1 LSRQSSP
8 PWQIPSAVERSA
20 SMTAPLVSDLAFKP
34 HSASI
39 GRRQAMP
46 WLFGRQDPIPARNAM
61 LSSLRLRHLAIA
73 TTLFVATAPSVFAEG
88 PVVAK
93 PQEGGFSSA
102 GLARLDAYIRNEIAG
117 NKIPGATMLIQRNGK
132 TVYFSSFGVRDPA
145 TRAPMTPNSIFR
157 IYSMSKP
164 ITTVAA
170 MMLVE
175 EGKLQL
181 DDPLSKYIP
190 AFADVKVGV
199 EKTGEDGVTGL
210 ELVPAKHPITI
221 QDLMRHTSGI
231 TYGFFGEGLVK
242 KAYVDAH
249 LFSDDLDN
257 AAFADRVAKLPLA
270 YQPGTTWD
278 YSHSVDILGRV
289 IEVVSGKSLY
299 QFEKERLLDPL
310 GMKDTAFYVTDP
322 AKKSLVAEPFPNDR
336 TIGNDAVMNDPRVA
350 QKWESG
356 GGGMVSTIGDYA
368 RFARMVLNGGTL
380 DGKRY
385 LSPKTI
391 AYMGSNHIGPGSGV
405 TPGPYYLPGAGF
417 GFGLGFAVRT
427 EAGVSPMEGSVGEMS
442 WSGAGGTTF
451 WIDRS
456 ENMFVV
462 FMAQT
467 VSQRGRIRVALKNIV
482 YGAMDK

>member
-1 LSRQSSP
+1 
-8 PWQIPSAVERSA
+8 
-20 SMTAPLVSDLAFKP
+20 
-34 HSASI
+34 
-39 GRRQAMP
+39 
-46 WLFGRQDPIPARNAM
+46 M
-61 LSSLRLRHLAIA
+61 LSLIRLRGAA
-73 TTLFVATAPSVFAEG
+73 VAATLFVAIPSAFAEG
-88 PVVAK
+88 PEVTTPNEA
-93 PQEGGFSSA
+93 GFTGA
-102 GLARLDAYIRNEIAG
+102 GLARIDAYLKNEIAG
-117 NKIPGATMLIQRNGK
+117 NKIPGAIMVIQRNGK
-132 TVYFSSFGVRDPA
+132 TAYFRSFGVRDPG
-145 TRAPMTPNSIFR
+145 TREPMTANTIFR

-181 DDPLSKYIP
+181 DEPLSKYIP

-199 EKTGEDGVTGL
+199 EKKGEDGTMGL
-210 ELVPAKHPITI
+210 ETVAPKRPITI
-221 QDLMRHTSGI
+221 QDLMRHTSGL

-242 KAYVDAH
+242 KSYVDAN
-249 LFSDDLDN
+249 LLAGDVDN
-257 AAFADRVAKLPLA
+257 AEFAERLAKLPLV

-278 YSHSVDILGRV
+278 YSQSVDILGRV

-310 GMKDTAFYVTDP
+310 GMKDTAFYVPDP

-336 TIGNDAVMNDPRVA
+336 KIGAGSEMNDPRVVR
-350 QKWESG
+350 KLESG

-368 RFARMVLNGGTL
+368 RFTQMLLNGGTL

-391 AYMGSNHIGPGSGV
+391 VYMGSNHIGPASGV
-405 TPGPYYLPGAGF
+405 VPGPYYLPGPGF

-427 EAGVSPMEGSVGEMS
+427 EAGVSPVEGSVGEMN

-451 WIDRS
+451 WVDPK

-467 VSQRGRIRVALKNIV
+467 VSQRGRLRVALKNLV
-482 YGAMDK
+482 YGAFDK

>member
-1 LSRQSSP
+1 MFSTIRLRGVAVAATIFAA
-8 PWQIPSAVERSA
+8 IPSA
-20 SMTAPLVSDLAFKP
+20 
-34 HSASI
+34 
-39 GRRQAMP
+39 
-46 WLFGRQDPIPARNAM
+46 
-61 LSSLRLRHLAIA
+61 
-73 TTLFVATAPSVFAEG
+73 FAEG
-88 PVVAK
+88 PVIAK
-93 PQEGGFSSA
+93 PSDAGFTSA
-102 GLARLDAYIRNEIAG
+102 GLARIDAYIKNEIAG
-117 NKIPGATMLIQRNGK
+117 NKIPGAIMMIQRNGK
-132 TVYFSSFGVRDPA
+132 TVYSSSFGVRDPG
-145 TRAPMTPNSIFR
+145 TKEPMTPSTIFR

-190 AFADVKVGV
+190 AFANVKVGV
-199 EKTGEDGVTGL
+199 EKKGEDGAMGL
-210 ELVPAKHPITI
+210 DLVPVKRPITI

-249 LFSDDLDN
+249 MFAGDVDN
-257 AAFADRVAKLPLA
+257 AEFAERLAKLPLV

-278 YSHSVDILGRV
+278 YSHSTDILGRV

-310 GMKDTAFYVTDP
+310 GMKDTSFYVTDP

-336 TIGNDAVMNDPRVA
+336 KIGNDAEISDPRVA

-368 RFARMVLNGGTL
+368 RFAQMVLNGGTL
-380 DGKRY
+380 AGKRY

-391 AYMGSNHIGPGSGV
+391 AYMGSNHIGSGSGV
-405 TPGPYYLPGAGF
+405 VPGPYYLPGPGF

-427 EAGVSPMEGSVGEMS
+427 ESGVSLAEGSVGEMN

-451 WIDRS
+451 WVDPK

-467 VSQRGRIRVALKNIV
+467 VSQRGRIRVALKNVV
-482 YGAMDK
+482 YGAFDK

>member
-1 LSRQSSP
+1 M
-8 PWQIPSAVERSA
+8 RSA
-20 SMTAPLVSDLAFKP
+20 S
-34 HSASI
+34 
-39 GRRQAMP
+39 
-46 WLFGRQDPIPARNAM
+46 
-61 LSSLRLRHLAIA
+61 RLCRVA
-73 TTLFVATAPSVFAEG
+73 VATVALFIVTPQVFAEG
-88 PVVAK
+88 PVVAS
-93 PQEGGFSSA
+93 PEQAGFSAA
-102 GLARLDAYIRNEIAG
+102 GLARIDAYLKNEIDG
-117 NKIPGATMLIQRNGK
+117 GKIPGAIMLVQRNGK
-132 TVYFSSFGVRDPA
+132 TAYFNSFGVRDPGTNA
-145 TRAPMTPNSIFR
+145 AMTPDTIFR

-181 DDPLSKYIP
+181 EDPLSKYIP

-199 EKTGEDGVTGL
+199 ERRGEDGADGL
-210 ELVPAKHPITI
+210 DLVPVKRPITI
-221 QDLMRHTSGI
+221 QDLMRHTSGL

-249 LFSDDLDN
+249 LFAGDVDN
-257 AAFADRVAKLPLA
+257 AEFVQRLAKLPLV

-278 YSHSVDILGRV
+278 YSHSVDVLGRV
-289 IEVVSGKSLY
+289 IEIVSGKSLY
-299 QFEKERLLDPL
+299 EFEKERILDPL
-310 GMKDTAFYVTDP
+310 GMKDTSFYVTASD
-322 AKKSLVAEPFPNDR
+322 KKTLVAEPFPNDR
-336 TIGNDAVMNDPRVA
+336 KIGNDATMGDPRVQ

-368 RFARMVLNGGTL
+368 RFAAMILNGGAL

-391 AYMGSNHIGPGSGV
+391 AYMGANHIGPGSGV
-405 TPGPYYLPGAGF
+405 VPGPYYLPGPGF
-417 GFGLGFAVRT
+417 GFGLGFSVRT
-427 EAGVSPMEGSVGEMS
+427 EAGVSPYEGSVGEMN

-451 WIDRS
+451 WVDRQ

-467 VSQRGRIRVALKNIV
+467 VTQRGRIRTALKNLV
-482 YGAMDK
+482 YGAFDQ

>member
-1 LSRQSSP
+1 
-8 PWQIPSAVERSA
+8 
-20 SMTAPLVSDLAFKP
+20 
-34 HSASI
+34 
-39 GRRQAMP
+39 
-46 WLFGRQDPIPARNAM
+46 M
-61 LSSLRLRHLAIA
+61 LSSTRLYGL
-73 TTLFVATAPSVFAEG
+73 
-88 PVVAK
+88 VVAATLLVAAPGALAETSVTTK
-93 PQEGGFSSA
+93 PAAAGFTTS
-102 GLARLDAYIRNEIAG
+102 GLGRLDAYLQNEIAG
-117 NKIPGATMLIQRNGK
+117 NKIPGAVMLIQRNGE
-132 TVYFSSFGVRDPA
+132 TAYFSSFGVRDPG
-145 TRAPMTPNSIFR
+145 TKEPMTPNSIFR
-157 IYSMSKP
+157 VYSMSKP

-190 AFADVKVGV
+190 AFANVKVGV
-199 EKTGEDGVTGL
+199 EKKDEDGRMVLDT
-210 ELVPAKHPITI
+210 VPAKRPITI

-231 TYGFFGEGLVK
+231 TYGFFGEGMVK
-242 KAYVDAH
+242 KAYVNAH
-249 LFSDDLDN
+249 LFAGDVDN
-257 AAFADRVAKLPLA
+257 AEFAERIAKLPLA

-336 TIGNDAVMNDPRVA
+336 TIGNDAVMDDPRVVR
-350 QKWESG
+350 KWESG

-368 RFARMVLNGGTL
+368 RFAQMILNGGTL
-380 DGKRY
+380 DGRRY
-385 LSPKTI
+385 LSPKTV
-391 AYMGSNHIGPGSGV
+391 AYMGSNQIGPGSGV
-405 TPGPYYLPGAGF
+405 TPGPYYLPGPGF

-427 EAGVSPMEGSVGEMS
+427 EAGVSPVEGSVGEMS

-451 WIDRS
+451 WVDPK
-456 ENMFVV
+456 ENMIVV

-467 VSQRGRIRVALKNIV
+467 VSQRGRLRGALKNIV
-482 YGAMDK
+482 YGAFER